1 MNKYKWVD
9 EPNGT
14 LNNLTMRVQ
23 KLEKA
28 NLKIPDHNTEAGDEF
43 VRKELIS
50 AWEGAEDRDQ
60 VMLEYVIRIFSDAEQ
75 WAEFYDSAELEHV
88 HSIGREM

>member
-43 VRKELIS
+43 VRKELVS
-50 AWEGAEDRDQ
+50 MYEDCEERDAPF
-60 VMLEYVIRIFSDAEQ
+60 LEYVIRIVSDPEQ
-75 WAEFYDSAELEHV
+75 WAEFHKDNELSNRIAIQE
-88 HSIGREM
+88 